1 MSAINVMNVMVLD
14 NPSMFLN
21 PLQFDISY
29 ECLVPLKDGQLFLL
43 IFTSLMLVL
52 AFRPGGQKQSSKSK
66 LHNCEWVET

>member
-43 IFTSLMLVL
+43 FHTSLMLVL
-52 AFRPGGQKQSSKSK
+52 GGQKQFPISK
-66 LHNCEWVET
+66 LHNCKWVET

>member
-29 ECLVPLKDGQLFLL
+29 ECLVPLKDGQLFLF
-43 IFTSLMLVL
+43 IHASLMLVL
-52 AFRPGGQKQSSKSK
+52 VCQKQFPISK
-66 LHNCEWVET
+66 LHDCKWVET

>member
-43 IFTSLMLVL
+43 
-52 AFRPGGQKQSSKSK
+52 SST
-66 LHNCEWVET
+66 HP

>member
-43 IFTSLMLVL
+43 IHTSLMLVL
-52 AFRPGGQKQSSKSK
+52 GG
-66 LHNCEWVET
+66 